1 MASALRR
8 LGVFLFCLGGIAVV
22 VGLVPVG
29 LALAGDVQ
37 REQTWLAVAVVGG
50 LLVVCGLVMDF
61 LGSQAVRESL
71 QQQASVAMRPTA
83 DDPRPPTMKLS
94 SAPKGGKGYREDLM
108 A

>member
-8 LGVFLFCLGGIAVV
+8 LGVFLFCFGAIAVV

-29 LALAGDVQ
+29 LAMVSEKK
-37 REQTWLAVAVVGG
+37 EQTWLAVSVVGG

-61 LGSQAVRESL
+61 LGSQTIREA
-71 QQQASVAMRPTA
+71 QQTTKTE
-83 DDPRPPTMKLS
+83 DPKPPTMKLS
-94 SAPKGGKGYREDLM
+94 TTPKGGKGYREDLM

>member
-8 LGVFLFCLGGIAVV
+8 LGVFLFCFGAIAVV

-29 LALAGDVQ
+29 LAVVDQ
-37 REQTWLAVAVVGG
+37 KKEQTWLAVSVVGG

-61 LGSQAVRESL
+61 LGSQTIREN
-71 QQQASVAMRPTA
+71 QQQALGKTTLEESKPPAMR
-83 DDPRPPTMKLS
+83 LS
-94 SAPKGGKGYREDLM
+94 ASPKGTKGYREDLM

>member
-8 LGVFLFCLGGIAVV
+8 LGVFLFCFGAIAVV

-29 LALAGDVQ
+29 LAVVDQ
-37 REQTWLAVAVVGG
+37 KKEQTWLAVSVVGG

-61 LGSQAVRESL
+61 LGSQTIREG
-71 QQQASVAMRPTA
+71 QQAGSKTTLEEPKPPAMR
-83 DDPRPPTMKLS
+83 LS
-94 SAPKGGKGYREDLM
+94 ASPKGTKGYREDLM

>member
-8 LGVFLFCLGGIAVV
+8 LGVFLFCLGAIAVV

-29 LALAGDVQ
+29 LALVNEKK
-37 REQTWLAVAVVGG
+37 EQTWLAIAVVGG

-61 LGSQAVRESL
+61 LGSQTIRENQPAIKPNGEESKPP
-71 QQQASVAMRPTA
+71 AMR
-83 DDPRPPTMKLS
+83 LS
-94 SAPKGGKGYREDLM
+94 ASPKSGKGYREDLM

>member
-8 LGVFLFCLGGIAVV
+8 LGVFLFCFGAIAVV

-29 LALAGDVQ
+29 LAMVNEKK
-37 REQTWLAVAVVGG
+37 EQTWLAIAVVGG

-61 LGSQAVRESL
+61 LGSQTIREA
-71 QQQASVAMRPTA
+71 QQTVKMDEPK
-83 DDPRPPTMKLS
+83 PPTMKLS
-94 SAPKGGKGYREDLM
+94 TTPKGGKGFREDLM